1 MALNK
6 SGNYKGGTF
15 LKKIPGQGVKTHDV
29 VRGVS
34 FKDKAYKFGARAKAA
49 GTKAGGKLAR
59 HYKRY
64 VRPTT
69 KIVRGVGRFARGAG
83 KLALRF
89 PGTGLAATA
98 AYYGAKHVVK
108 KGEKVAARSATKQ
121 WHKRD
126 KFGKTRWYL

>member
-108 KGEKVAARSATKQ
+108 KGERVAARSATKQ

-126 KFGKTRWYL
+126 NFGKTRWYL

>member
-1 MALNK
+1 MATKKKKVITKGNIVAK
-6 SGNYKGGTF
+6 SEKLIKKSKKLYKQTI
-15 LKKIPGQGVKTHDV
+15 KP
-29 VRGVS
+29 
-34 FKDKAYKFGARAKAA
+34 A
-49 GTKAGGKLAR
+49 GIKAGGKLAR

-108 KGEKVAARSATKQ
+108 KGERVAARSATKQ

-126 KFGKTRWYL
+126 NFGKTRWYL

>member
-15 LKKIPGQGVKTHDV
+15 LKKIPGLGVKTHDV

-59 HYKRY
+59 HYKRN

-69 KIVRGVGRFARGAG
+69 KIVRGVGRFARGTV
-83 KLALRF
+83 KLAARF
-89 PGTGLAATA
+89 PGTGLAATGL
-98 AYYGAKHVVK
+98 YYAGKHIIK
-108 KGEKVAARSATKQ
+108 KGEKTVKRSAFRQ
-121 WHKRD
+121 YD
-126 KFGKTRWYL
+126 KKGKWLL

>member
-15 LKKIPGQGVKTHDV
+15 LKKIPGQGVKTHDI

-34 FKDKAYKFGARAKAA
+34 FKDKAFKLGARAKAA

-89 PGTGLAATA
+89 PGTGLAATGL
-98 AYYGAKHVVK
+98 YYGAKAIAK
-108 KGEKVAARSATKQ
+108 KGEKIAPRTAFKQ
-121 WHKRD
+121 YD
-126 KFGKTRWYL
+126 KKGRWML

>member
-1 MALNK
+1 MATKKKKVITKGNIVAK
-6 SGNYKGGTF
+6 SEKLIKKSKKLYKQTI
-15 LKKIPGQGVKTHDV
+15 KP
-29 VRGVS
+29 
-34 FKDKAYKFGARAKAA
+34 A
-49 GTKAGGKLAR
+49 GIKAGGKLAR
-59 HYKRY
+59 HYRRY

-108 KGEKVAARSATKQ
+108 KGERVAARSATKQ

-126 KFGKTRWYL
+126 NFGKTRWYL

>member
-1 MALNK
+1 MLSDRHQQNQSEIEAVK
-6 SGNYKGGTF
+6 SQI
-15 LKKIPGQGVKTHDV
+15 L
-29 VRGVS
+29 VR
-34 FKDKAYKFGARAKAA
+34 FG
-49 GTKAGGKLAR
+49 LIFVAR

-126 KFGKTRWYL
+126 NFGRTRWYL

>member
-1 MALNK
+1 MA
-6 SGNYKGGTF
+6 
-15 LKKIPGQGVKTHDV
+15 KKTTITSPGQIFEKSKQLVK
-29 VRGVS
+29 
-34 FKDKAYKFGARAKAA
+34 K
-49 GTKAGGKLAR
+49 GTASTKKWYVETGKPKTIKAGGKLAR

-69 KIVRGVGRFARGAG
+69 KIVRGVGRAARGAA

-108 KGEKVAARSATKQ
+108 KGERMAARSAT
-121 WHKRD
+121 
-126 KFGKTRWYL
+126 

>member
-1 MALNK
+1 MAK
-6 SGNYKGGTF
+6 TDKGDF
-15 LKKIPGQGVKTHDV
+15 LSRAGQKTKKGYREVKKYYV
-29 VRGVS
+29 GSV
-34 FKDKAYKFGARAKAA
+34 KPA
-49 GTKAGGKLAR
+49 GIKAGGKLAR
-59 HYKRY
+59 HYRRY

-126 KFGKTRWYL
+126 NFGRTRWYL

>member
-1 MALNK
+1 MATKKKKVITKGNIVAK
-6 SGNYKGGTF
+6 SEKLIKKSKKLYKQTI
-15 LKKIPGQGVKTHDV
+15 KP
-29 VRGVS
+29 
-34 FKDKAYKFGARAKAA
+34 A
-49 GTKAGGKLAR
+49 GIKAGGKLAR

-126 KFGKTRWYL
+126 NFGRTRWYL

>member
-1 MALNK
+1 MATK
-6 SGNYKGGTF
+6 KPKGDIWGKIQQF
-15 LKKIPGQGVKTHDV
+15 VKKTKIKTQKFYTTSVKP
-29 VRGVS
+29 
-34 FKDKAYKFGARAKAA
+34 KAI
-49 GTKAGGKLAR
+49 KAGGKLAR

-108 KGEKVAARSATKQ
+108 KGERMAARSATKQ

-126 KFGKTRWYL
+126 NFGKTRWYL

>member
-1 MALNK
+1 MATKKKKVITKGNIVAK
-6 SGNYKGGTF
+6 SEKLIKKSKKLYKQTI
-15 LKKIPGQGVKTHDV
+15 KP
-29 VRGVS
+29 
-34 FKDKAYKFGARAKAA
+34 A
-49 GTKAGGKLAR
+49 GIKAGGKLAR
-59 HYKRY
+59 HYRRY

-69 KIVRGVGRFARGAG
+69 KIVRGVGRFARGAA

-108 KGEKVAARSATKQ
+108 KGERVAARSATKQ

-126 KFGKTRWYL
+126 NFGKTRWYL